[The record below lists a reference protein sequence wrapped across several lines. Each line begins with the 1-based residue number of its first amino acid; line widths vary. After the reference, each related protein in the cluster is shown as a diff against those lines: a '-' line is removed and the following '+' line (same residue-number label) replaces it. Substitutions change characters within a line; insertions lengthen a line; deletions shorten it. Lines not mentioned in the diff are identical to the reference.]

1 MIICK
6 HLEWLQMT
14 SEKKLALINSDHMIR
29 IVKKLTNSVSQQSSI
44 LLFIDRKAKNL
55 ALRELFPK
63 QIKKDSHN
71 DIITLRVDNR
81 SLYFDHSV
89 LFVESDSSVTISS
102 IVNNIFCHEIETSS
116 IRWVRVT
123 TMHNVYDILYDR
135 LFCLFADVLCIFA
148 DDFINFE
155 SVVNRLKAW
164 VAADSE
170 STLFKQTR
178 SRVVIVKQDDEVSS
192 SSTYDLLEMK
202 DSQFS
207 LQQKIL
213 RNFYSFITVL
223 HLTDEQIFSLARFR
237 RLQELL
243 RRQMNEMRQVRQSNE
258 CLYFVIH
265 LNKFFQMAVSHT
277 VASILQSFNFVITS
291 RENNEVES
299 DHIDHVI
306 SFLRLETRY
315 KLSYDALTNFIAS
328 SILLNA
334 YPSKMHSKTFSMQST
349 DHELNER
356 LEFNS
361 KTLYE
366 VIYHRSCF
374 KSLMSSFMKRFF
386 AEHLVKKK
394 TKKQK
399 QCIEKHLI
407 TFFSNMIS
415 SDKIAT
421 QMHQEKI
428 DSLDIFWSQLKSNNT
443 CLCCL
448 RRKSKNTLFCEH
460 ALCDV
465 CVRIYE
471 DEMSIMKCQY
481 HIDTCLLCHFGNH
494 IVRLKPFS
502 VDDRIISIDEEDTRD
517 VIFLEKLI
525 IIQDIMKPKLKLQDL
540 FDIAFDT
547 SVDKLS
553 FRSQDVFNY
562 NNETEDLIVCIL
574 FLRRMSVAQCVQ
586 IFDTLVR
593 KLFERSQ
600 ERRNIIT
607 KLRLFLKSWYSN
619 DHYDVTILEDY
630 LKKNLEIDDRM
641 FDYQSSILA
650 IKVDVVAA
658 TIDKVSS
665 IIFTNYNESSTRK
678 ETCGK
683 NESRV

>member
-1 MIICK
+1 
-6 HLEWLQMT
+6 
-14 SEKKLALINSDHMIR
+14 MIR
-29 IVKKLTNSVSQQSSI
+29 IMRKLTNSVSQQSFI
-44 LLFIDRKAKNL
+44 LLFIGRKAKNL
-55 ALRELFPK
+55 VLRELFLK
-63 QIKKDSHN
+63 QIKKDSHD
-71 DIITLRVDNR
+71 DIITLRVDNK

-89 LFVESDSSVTISS
+89 LFVESDSSVMISS
-102 IVNNIFCHEIETSS
+102 VVNNIFCHEIETSS
-116 IRWVRVT
+116 IRWVKVT

-135 LFCLFADVLCIFA
+135 LFCLFVDVLCIFV

-164 VAADSE
+164 VAADNE
-170 STLFKQTR
+170 STLFKQTK
-178 SRVVIVKQDDEVSS
+178 SRVVIVKRDDEVSS
-192 SSTYDLLEMK
+192 SSTYDFLEMK

-243 RRQMNEMRQVRQSNE
+243 RRQMNEMHQIQQSNE

-265 LNKFFQMAVSHT
+265 LNKFFQMTVLHT
-277 VASILQSFNFVITS
+277 VISILQSFKFVITS
-291 RENNEVES
+291 RENNKVKS

-306 SFLRLETRY
+306 SFLRLENRY
-315 KLSYDALTNFIAS
+315 KLSYDVLMSFIAS
-328 SILLNA
+328 SILLDA
-334 YPSKMHSKTFSMQST
+334 YSSRMHSKIFSMQST

-356 LEFNS
+356 LEFNL
-361 KTLYE
+361 KTLYK
-366 VIYHRSCF
+366 VIYYRSCF

-386 AEHLVKKK
+386 AEHLIKKK

-399 QCIEKHLI
+399 QCIKKHLI
-407 TFFSNMIS
+407 TFFLNMIS
-415 SDKIAT
+415 FDKITT

-428 DSLDIFWSQLKSNNT
+428 DSLDIFWLQLKSNNT

-471 DEMSIMKCQY
+471 DEMFIMKCQY
-481 HIDTCLLCHFGNH
+481 HIDTCLLCHFENR
-494 IVRLKPFS
+494 IVRLKSFS
-502 VDDRIISIDEEDTRD
+502 VDDRIISIDEEDTRN

-525 IIQDIMKPKLKLQDL
+525 IIQDIMRSKLKLQDL

-547 SVDKLS
+547 SVNKLS

-562 NNETEDLIVCIL
+562 NNETESLIVCIL

-586 IFDTLVR
+586 IFDTLAR
-593 KLFERSQ
+593 KSFEWSQ

-607 KLRLFLKSWYSN
+607 KLCLFLKSWYSN
-619 DHYDVTILEDY
+619 DHYNVTIFEDY
-630 LKKNLEIDDRM
+630 LKKNLRIDDWM
-641 FDYQSSILA
+641 FDYQSSMLA

-658 TIDKVSS
+658 IIDKVSL
-665 IIFTNYNESSTRK
+665 IIFMNYNELSIRK
-678 ETCGK
+678 ETCDK